1 MATPAPVSLS
11 NIYLSNV
18 FREFKNNLDILF
30 NKHSSL
36 SEEDVRYALYLA
48 FYNKNKNK
56 KIENIYLEF
65 PYDRLVSNY
74 NNIFIPNKNGV
85 VNELDALIY
94 NDNLNHDE
102 YYLFEIKYHRRKKN
116 TTSNKTKRAGD
127 ILNDIERLHV
137 ISGIYNEKFIPKNVK
152 IRKFFVYL
160 TDDEMIDY
168 YSENYKKNC
177 FLDFYFKNQKTIN
190 FDKFTSNCSNTFRDA
205 ARKSFNPNF
214 SDPNDYD
221 IIKFDCAYFNSVGTN
236 LKIYEI
242 IDCVSTLNEQVTSK
256 VEEQLVEAM
265 TQEEYND
272 AYNQLKE
279 KAIRKYRGF
288 AGLTD
293 DEEITKENL
302 DVNAFNAVCNRLNIF
317 PENLEE
323 MMFNE

>member
-11 NIYLSNV
+11 NIYLSYV
-18 FREFKNNLDILF
+18 FREFKNNLDKLF
-30 NKHSSL
+30 NNHSSL

-74 NNIFIPNKNGV
+74 SNIFNLNKNEV

-94 NDNLNHDE
+94 NDNPNHDE
-102 YYLFEIKYHRRKKN
+102 CYLFEIKYHRQKN
-116 TTSNKTKRAGD
+116 SSSNKTKRAGD

-137 ISGIYNEKFIPKNVK
+137 ISGKKCIPNNVK

-160 TDDEMIDY
+160 TDNVMI
-168 YSENYKKNC
+168 NYFNNKKNNNS

-214 SDPNDYD
+214 SDPFDYD
-221 IIKFDCAYFNSVGTN
+221 ISKFDCADFMSFKTK
-236 LKIYEI
+236 LIIYEV
-242 IDCVSTLNEQVTSK
+242 IDNPVNSLSIKEREETK
-256 VEEQLVEAM
+256 VEVSNNKTESKILEK
-265 TQEEYND
+265 
-272 AYNQLKE
+272 LK
-279 KAIRKYRGF
+279 K
-288 AGLTD
+288 
-293 DEEITKENL
+293 
-302 DVNAFNAVCNRLNIF
+302 VIF
-317 PENLEE
+317 
-323 MMFNE
+323 